1 MKKLH
6 SLRSS
11 VCILASALLI
21 GGCAAIP
28 KDEPLDEGAAAF
40 YAPSRDAVDPNNGA
54 IGLIGLSAPSGQD
67 FMAYGRMLAAQPIV
81 FTFAEVPKQSEVSNA
96 LPIKWNEERM
106 NCWQDDYEP
115 FDQDPKCAP
124 IEEAI
129 QTLRDN
135 AELLQRYRLI
145 LKLPAASGFIQARG
159 VRSIA
164 MTKLTAVAIKV
175 DLRQGRVEEAYRIWV
190 DQYSFWRRMNSV
202 SRTWVEVA
210 IGLVNEGYALRGI
223 ESLLFRSPQ
232 LIDTHYDELL
242 SLLSPDGVVRFN
254 FPGIMRAEYALIMQ
268 AYEVDKNRAAIFP
281 NYITNRHYR
290 YAQQMLEVVSTPAD
304 LLNVLGTNRK
314 NFLKPIEL
322 NATDPR
328 FAASAEFVGPGV
340 YLGPFELIK
349 SMHNKNQL
357 MALLSMRIRIFKEK
371 VPESQIAAYLVAHA
385 ANMRESFT
393 DRPMQWDRN
402 KRVLFFDSENRSA
415 NEVRL

>member
-11 VCILASALLI
+11 VCILASALLM
-21 GGCAAIP
+21 GGCATIP
-28 KDEPLDEGAAAF
+28 NDEPLDEGAAAF
-40 YAPSRDAVDPNNGA
+40 YAPSRAAVDPNNGA

-67 FMAYGRMLAAQPIV
+67 FMAYGHMLAAQPIV
-81 FTFAEVPKQSEVSNA
+81 FTCAEVPKQSEASSA
-96 LPIKWNEERM
+96 LTIKWNEEHM

-129 QTLRDN
+129 QTLLDN

-145 LKLPAASGFIQARG
+145 LKLPPASGFIQARG
-159 VRSIA
+159 VPSIA

-175 DLRQGRVEEAYRIWV
+175 DLRQGRFEEAYRSWL
-190 DQYSFWRRMNSV
+190 DEYSFWRRMNSV
-202 SRTWVEVA
+202 GRNWVEVA
-210 IGLVNEGYALRGI
+210 MGLVSEGYALRGV

-232 LIDTHYDELL
+232 LIDTHYDELI
-242 SLLSPDGVVRFN
+242 SLLSPEGIGRFN
-254 FPGIMRAEYALIMQ
+254 LPGIMRAEYALTMQ

-371 VPESQIAAYLVAHA
+371 VPESQIAAYLVAHV

-393 DRPMQWDRN
+393 DGPMQWDQN
-402 KRVLFFDSENRSA
+402 KRVLFFVSENRSA

>member
-1 MKKLH
+1 
-6 SLRSS
+6 
-11 VCILASALLI
+11 
-21 GGCAAIP
+21 
-28 KDEPLDEGAAAF
+28 
-40 YAPSRDAVDPNNGA
+40 
-54 IGLIGLSAPSGQD
+54 
-67 FMAYGRMLAAQPIV
+67 MAYGHMLAAQPIV
-81 FTFAEVPKQSEVSNA
+81 FTCAEVPKQSEASSA
-96 LPIKWNEERM
+96 LTIKWNEEHM

-129 QTLRDN
+129 QTLLDN

-145 LKLPAASGFIQARG
+145 LKLPPASGFIQARG
-159 VRSIA
+159 VPSIA

-175 DLRQGRVEEAYRIWV
+175 DLRQGRVEEAYRSLL
-190 DQYSFWRRMNSV
+190 DEYSFWRRMNSV
-202 SRTWVEVA
+202 GRNWVEVA
-210 IGLVNEGYALRGI
+210 MGLVSEGYALRGV

-232 LIDTHYDELL
+232 LIDTHYDELI
-242 SLLSPDGVVRFN
+242 SLLSPEGIGRFN
-254 FPGIMRAEYALIMQ
+254 LPGIMRAEYALTMQ

-371 VPESQIAAYLVAHA
+371 VPESQIAAYLVAHV

-393 DRPMQWDRN
+393 DGPMQWDQN
-402 KRVLFFDSENRSA
+402 KRVLFFVSENRSA